1 MMHKEELLAI
11 GNDKLRRLA
20 TYASVSV
27 AIVLIAAKLVAYF
40 MTDSVA
46 MLSSLLDSTI
56 DLIASVVTVYGVANA
71 LRPPDREHRFGHGK
85 AEPLAALAQAAFIVG
100 SSVLLAYEALS
111 RFYNPHEI
119 HDERMGYGVMGL
131 AIALTI
137 ILILFQRYVIRR
149 TGSMAISAD
158 RFHYVG
164 DLAVN
169 LAVIAAFGI
178 HEFTGWNWLDPTF
191 ALIIAFGL
199 MGGAWHIATHA
210 LTVLMDHELPD
221 NERAKIRALVTS
233 LPYVKGLHDMRTR
246 SDSDRA
252 FIELH
257 VEMDATMTLRQA
269 HEVAENIEEA
279 VQKSFP
285 NADVLI
291 HQDPAGVKEPRLDE
305 QIEANVKAAAASSHH
320 HHHH

>member
-1 MMHKEELLAI
+1 MMHKEALLAI
-11 GNDKLRRLA
+11 GNDKLRQMA

-27 AIVLIAAKLVAYF
+27 AVVLIAAKLAAYF
-40 MTDSVA
+40 MTDSVS

-56 DLIASVVTVYGVANA
+56 DLIASLVTVYGVANA

-111 RFYNPHEI
+111 RFYNPHDIRNETT
-119 HDERMGYGVMGL
+119 GYGVMGL
-131 AIALTI
+131 AIALTLV
-137 ILILFQRYVIRR
+137 LILFQRFVVRR
-149 TGSMAISAD
+149 TGSMAINAD

-169 LAVIAAFGI
+169 FAVVAAFGI
-178 HEFTGWNWLDPTF
+178 HEFTGWNWLDPSF
-191 ALIIAFGL
+191 ALAIAAGL
-199 MGGAWHIATHA
+199 IVGAWHIAAHA
-210 LTVLMDHELPD
+210 LTVLMDHELP
-221 NERAKIRALVTS
+221 EEARTKIRALVTA

-257 VEMDATMTLRQA
+257 VEMDASMTLRQA
-269 HEVAENIEEA
+269 HEVAENIEAA

-291 HQDPAGVKEPRLDE
+291 HQDPAGIKEPRLDE
-305 QIEANVKAAAASSHH
+305 QIEANTKAVASSGHH
-320 HHHH
+320 H